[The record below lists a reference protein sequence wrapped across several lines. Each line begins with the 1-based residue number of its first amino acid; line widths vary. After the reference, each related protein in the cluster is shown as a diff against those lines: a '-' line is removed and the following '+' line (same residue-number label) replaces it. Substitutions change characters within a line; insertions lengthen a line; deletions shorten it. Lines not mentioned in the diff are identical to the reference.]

1 VKLLRELAV
10 TLSRVP
16 DTPERTAF
24 AFAWGVFLGFSP
36 LLGLHTV
43 LGVLS
48 ILLFR
53 LNKVATMLGV
63 WSNVPWIVVPYY
75 GLATWLGVK
84 VLGMPK
90 GVSFPAIGLLDLFG
104 SEFWV
109 WLANQWRLLI
119 PAFVG
124 SLILC
129 TLLAC
134 LAYPVALILVRN
146 YRKRFLGSQDNINVQ
161 DAKGTKE
168 TRSG

>member
-1 VKLLRELAV
+1 MKLLRELIV
-10 TLSRVP
+10 SLSRVP

-24 AFAWGVFLGFSP
+24 AFALGVFLGFSP

-43 LGVLS
+43 LGVLC

-75 GLATWLGVK
+75 GLATWLGVA
-84 VLGMPK
+84 VLGIPE
-90 GVSFPAIGLLDLFG
+90 GVNFPDIGLFDLFG
-104 SEFWV
+104 REFWV
-109 WLANQWRLLI
+109 WVASQWRLLI

-129 TLLAC
+129 TVFAC
-134 LAYPVALILVRN
+134 LAYPLALILVRSC
-146 YRKRFLGSQDNINVQ
+146 RKRFEVRPDSVD
-161 DAKGTKE
+161 
-168 TRSG
+168 S

>member
-1 VKLLRELAV
+1 MKLLRKLIV
-10 TLSRVP
+10 SLSKVP

-36 LLGLHTV
+36 FLGLHTV

-63 WSNVPWIVVPYY
+63 WSNVPWIVIPYY
-75 GLATWLGVK
+75 GLATWLGVLI
-84 VLGMPK
+84 LGVPE
-90 GVSFPAIGLLDLFG
+90 GVNFPAVGLFDLFG
-104 SEFWV
+104 REFWV
-109 WLANQWRLLI
+109 WVASQWRLLI

-129 TLLAC
+129 TLFAC
-134 LAYPVALILVRN
+134 LAYPLALILVRS
-146 YRKRFLGSQDNINVQ
+146 YRKRFEVKPESVDH
-161 DAKGTKE
+161 
-168 TRSG
+168 